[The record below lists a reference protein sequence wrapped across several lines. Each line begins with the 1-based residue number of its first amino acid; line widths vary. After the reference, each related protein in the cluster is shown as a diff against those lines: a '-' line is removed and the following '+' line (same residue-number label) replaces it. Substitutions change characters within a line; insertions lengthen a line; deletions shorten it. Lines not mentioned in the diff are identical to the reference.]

1 MWGERGWQRGWAL
14 ARAQYD
20 ALVDERDDLR
30 FQLETTRQALQDSN
44 NALREVTQ
52 ALRELKA
59 TIIARQEAERRVAEL
74 QREREI
80 ARASAVERD
89 PNAALN

>member
-1 MWGERGWQRGWAL
+1 MWGDDRGWQRGWAL

-52 ALRELKA
+52 ALRE
-59 TIIARQEAERRVAEL
+59 
-74 QREREI
+74 
-80 ARASAVERD
+80 
-89 PNAALN
+89 